1 MSTSIFDR
9 IATDGTTG
17 GSHDI
22 VRMADGQR
30 ITLTTRPGSPF
41 GIDEVFLWP
50 GVDAPCNDGWQ
61 NEDSVEL
68 WLTAGD
74 TGQDAG
80 RLFYEVPVE
89 DVRALIEEHGGE
101 HADQAAATEDEIRE
115 LVAKHSA

>member
-1 MSTSIFDR
+1 MRTSILDR
-9 IATDGTTG
+9 IVTDGTG
-17 GSHDI
+17 GNHDI
-22 VRMADGQR
+22 IRMADGQR

-50 GVDAPCNDGWQ
+50 GVDAPCNDGWA
-61 NEDSVEL
+61 NEDSTEL

-74 TGQDAG
+74 TGECTG
-80 RLFYEVPVE
+80 RLFYEIPVE

-101 HADQAAATEDEIRE
+101 HADQTSATAAEIRE

>member
-9 IATDGTTG
+9 IATDGTG
-17 GSHDI
+17 DSHRI
-22 VRMADGQR
+22 IRMADGQR

-50 GVDAPCNDGWQ
+50 GVDVPCNDGWE

-68 WLTAGD
+68 WLTSGD

-89 DVRALIEEHGGE
+89 DVRLLIEEHGGE
-101 HADQAAATEDEIRE
+101 HADQSDATAAEIRG
-115 LVAKHSA
+115 LITKRSS

>member
-9 IATDGTTG
+9 IATDGTG
-17 GSHDI
+17 DGHAVI
-22 VRMADGQR
+22 RMADGHR

-41 GIDEVFLWP
+41 GIDEAFLWP
-50 GVDAPCNDGWQ
+50 GVDAPCNDSWA

-74 TGQDAG
+74 TGQDGG

-101 HADQAAATEDEIRE
+101 HADQSPATDDEIRE
-115 LVAKHSA
+115 LIAKHSA